1 MEHGTHD
8 RLFRIHPKAH
18 ASSTVF
24 ATAAALGVLVLSGVV
39 QLTVSGKL
47 LCVSE
52 HVRLLTYTFYCDAS
66 QWKLLASIPL
76 CVVLLNCAM

>member
-1 MEHGTHD
+1 MEHGTRD
-8 RLFRIHPKAH
+8 RLFRIHPKAL

-24 ATAAALGVLVLSGVV
+24 GTAVGLCVVVLSTVI

-52 HVRLLTYTFYCDAS
+52 HVGLLTYTFYCDAS
-66 QWKLLASIPL
+66 QWKLLATIPL
-76 CVVLLNCAM
+76 CVVLLKCAL